1 MKFGARENN
10 HMVDI
15 LFTLAL
21 FCVFT
26 ASALLV
32 VVIGANVYRSTV
44 ARMQDNYSA
53 RTALSYVTEKVRQ
66 HDTAG
71 SVGMYSFDD
80 GTPAIE
86 LKETYDTGTFNTYIY
101 ESGGEL
107 NELYIASSVRPEKS
121 AGRKIMDV
129 SEFTVDKISDSLLY
143 VTVQEKDGSKEETY
157 ISVHSDADGT
167 GDE

>member
-32 VVIGANVYRSTV
+32 VVIGANVYKSTV

-71 SVGMYSFDD
+71 AVGIYTFED
-80 GTPAIE
+80 GTAAVE
-86 LKETYDTGTFNTYIY
+86 LKEVYDTGSFSTFIY
-101 ESGGEL
+101 EDNGEL
-107 NELYIASSVRPEKS
+107 MELYIDSSKTPEKS
-121 AGRKIMDV
+121 AGRQIMEV
-129 SEFTVDKISDSLLY
+129 GSFTADRISPSLLY
-143 VTVQEKDGSKEETY
+143 ITVQEKNGEKNETY
-157 ISVHSDADGT
+157 ISLHSDTAGEE
-167 GDE
+167 GR